1 MPKIIHK
8 QKNPFGGTTYLDE
21 NFHVIGYGHKDSLGR
36 EVLLD
41 KDLRYAGEKRKGLFG
56 EDIYVNKDWKVQGYG
71 HKGLLG
77 NTIITDKDFKY
88 KGQTG
93 KFGQEEFLFLD
104 GDRQEE
110 KREDIYQRGK
120 RGMMSGIVI
129 FVTFMAIIAVMW
141 LLSK

>member
-1 MPKIIHK
+1 M
-8 QKNPFGGTTYLDE
+8 
-21 NFHVIGYGHKDSLGR
+21 
-36 EVLLD
+36 
-41 KDLRYAGEKRKGLFG
+41 
-56 EDIYVNKDWKVQGYG
+56 NKDWKVQGYG

>member
-1 MPKIIHK
+1 M
-8 QKNPFGGTTYLDE
+8 
-21 NFHVIGYGHKDSLGR
+21 
-36 EVLLD
+36 
-41 KDLRYAGEKRKGLFG
+41 
-56 EDIYVNKDWKVQGYG
+56 
-71 HKGLLG
+71 G
-77 NTIITDKDFKY
+77 NTIITDKDFRY
-88 KGQTG
+88 QGRTG

-120 RGMMSGIVI
+120 WGMMSGIVI